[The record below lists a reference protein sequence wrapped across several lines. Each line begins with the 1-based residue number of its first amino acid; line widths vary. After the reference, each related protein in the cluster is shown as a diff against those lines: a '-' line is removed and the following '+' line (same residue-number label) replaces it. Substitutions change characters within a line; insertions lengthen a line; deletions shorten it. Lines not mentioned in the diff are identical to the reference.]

1 MPVEKKYDV
10 CIIGSGAGAGPVAYE
25 LALAGC
31 QVLILEKGPWMKTED
46 FTKDEIVS
54 SRRSVYIPSLKDEP
68 QVIEKQNS
76 DGEWIARSN
85 YETGQDMWNGNCVGG
100 SSNFMSGYFN
110 RLKPDDFHL
119 LSKYGEIEG
128 ANMVDWPLKYEEL
141 EPYYAQVEQIV
152 GISGKVIPHKMAEPR
167 STPDFPYPP
176 LAENVAAKWIDK
188 AALKLDYE
196 SLALP
201 RAILSRPQEDRSP
214 CYYSGYCGS
223 YGCSSDAKGSSR
235 AALLNKALKSGNLEI
250 IPNAKVFNL
259 EEKDKKVIAAH
270 YYHLDGQEKRVEAKI
285 FVVAA
290 QAIETS
296 RLLLMSKSQNF
307 PKGLANN
314 SDQVGKNLIFSGGG
328 SGSGELHKQEMD
340 EEQWNQLKA
349 FGLFVNRTF
358 HQWYEIEE
366 APFAKAVKGGSIDF
380 LMEHNN
386 GITRAIY
393 QKWDEEGNLVYGSKL
408 KEKLKHYFTELKSLS
423 FEVFVDWLPTD
434 DCYVKLSEEVTDK
447 WGDPVAHMRINSHPR
462 DVEIANVLAS
472 KAESLLTELGA
483 KNIRSN
489 ISGAP
494 PPNLVAGGCRFGE
507 DPQNSVLN
515 PNCQAHEVS
524 NLYVTDGS
532 WMPTGGSVTHTW
544 TIYANSFRVADIIKE
559 KLGKVYN

>member
-1 MPVEKKYDV
+1 MPKEKKYDV

-25 LALAGC
+25 LALAGH
-31 QVLILEKGPWMKTED
+31 QVLILEKGPWIKTKD
-46 FTKDEIVS
+46 FSKDEIVS
-54 SRRSVYIPSLKDEP
+54 SRRSVYTPKLKDEP

-110 RLKPDDFHL
+110 RLKPNDFQL

-128 ANMVDWPLKYEEL
+128 ANIVDWPLKYEDL
-141 EPYYAQVEQIV
+141 EAYYAKVEQII
-152 GISGKVIPHKMAEPR
+152 GISGKVIPHPMAEPR
-167 STPDFPYPP
+167 STTDFPYPP
-176 LAENVAAKWIDK
+176 LAENVAAKWVDQ
-188 AALKLDYE
+188 AALKLDYK
-196 SLALP
+196 SLVLP
-201 RAILSRPQEDRSP
+201 RAILSRPQSDRNP

-235 AALLNKALKSGNLEI
+235 AALLNKALKSGNLDV

-259 EEKDKKVIAAH
+259 EEEHQKVVVAH
-270 YYHLDGQEKRVEAKI
+270 YYDIAGQAKKATAKI

-296 RLLLMSKSQNF
+296 RLLLMSKSPNF
-307 PKGLANN
+307 PNGLANN
-314 SDQVGKNLIFSGGG
+314 SGQVGRNLIFSGGG
-328 SGSGELHKQEMD
+328 SGSGEFYREDLD
-340 EEQWNQLKA
+340 EASWNQLKA
-349 FGLFVNRTF
+349 FGVFVNRTI

-366 APFAKAVKGGSIDF
+366 EPFAKPVKGGSIDF

-386 GITRAIY
+386 GITRAIH
-393 QKWDEEGNLVYGSKL
+393 QKWDNEGNLVYGSKL
-408 KEKLKHYFTELKSLS
+408 KEKLKHYFTELRSLN

-447 WGDPVAHMRINSHPR
+447 WGDPVAHIRIYSHER
-462 DVEIANVLAS
+462 DVKVGQVLAK
-472 KAESLLTELGA
+472 KAEHLLAEMGA
-483 KNIRSN
+483 RNISSN

-507 DPQNSVLN
+507 DPKESVLN
-515 PNCQAHEVS
+515 PHCQAHDVS
-524 NLYVTDGS
+524 NLFVTDGS

-544 TIYANSFRVADIIKE
+544 TIYANSFRVADIIRG
-559 KLGKVYN
+559 KLGE